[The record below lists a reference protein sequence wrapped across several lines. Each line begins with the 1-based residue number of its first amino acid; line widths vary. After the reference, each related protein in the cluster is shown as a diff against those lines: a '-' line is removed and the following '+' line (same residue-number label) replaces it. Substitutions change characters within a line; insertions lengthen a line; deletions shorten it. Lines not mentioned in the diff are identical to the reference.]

1 MKKVSKWLFL
11 FDLPRAIFLD
21 LSWIYGYI
29 IYRKLREILISK
41 KDNENENDV
50 FELNE

>member
-1 MKKVSKWLFL
+1 MLDKIEI
-11 FDLPRAIFLD
+11 LP
-21 LSWIYGYI
+21 YI

-50 FELNE
+50 SELNE

>member
-1 MKKVSKWLFL
+1 M
-11 FDLPRAIFLD
+11 LD
-21 LSWIYGYI
+21 RYRIIPYI

-50 FELNE
+50 FEPNE

>member
-1 MKKVSKWLFL
+1 MLVLLGKMS
-11 FDLPRAIFLD
+11 
-21 LSWIYGYI
+21 YI

-50 FELNE
+50 FEPNE